1 MEKIFNIMLLIGVLY
16 ILYLGIQKYKLGY
29 KSKEELNNLDKVQI
43 VNKSKDFVKTQ
54 IVNEPGEKVLTFS
67 SARLPEKSKD
77 FSVNEPYQAKLDKLG
92 SLAMPKNEP
101 GEKVKFN
108 YMNNKQIKDSLENKR
123 EFESQLSTWYPNTWI
138 ERINENGE
146 PVYNSR
152 ENVTG
157 IKEDFIESKVRFTY
171 EFNSPRSVQMDGIM
185 DPDDFKNGSGMTL
198 KEIYDNS
205 FVDYKKMVPNKKM
218 IEIDPTKLNTQNA
231 GSYSKKSLDFSEY
244 LAEEK
249 VLTFSS
255 GSNLSFISPDT
266 WIYEQEKPENGGKFE
281 NGLMAND
288 PLASNSISNSL
299 AIIDY

>member
-16 ILYLGIQKYKLGY
+16 ILYLGIQKYKLGCE
-29 KSKEELNNLDKVQI
+29 SKEELNKLDKVQI
-43 VNKSKDFVKTQ
+43 VNKSKDFGKTQ
-54 IVNEPGEKVLTFS
+54 I
-67 SARLPEKSKD
+67 
-77 FSVNEPYQAKLDKLG
+77 VNEPYQAKLDKLG

-101 GEKVKFN
+101 GEKIKFN

-157 IKEDFIESKVRFTY
+157 IKEDFIESKARFTY
-171 EFNSPRSVQMDGIM
+171 EFNSPRSVQMDGII
-185 DPDDFKNGSGMTL
+185 DPDDFKNSSGMTL

-205 FVDYKKMVPNKKM
+205 FVDYKKMVPKKKM
-218 IEIDPTKLNTQNA
+218 IEIDSTKLNTQNA
-231 GSYSKKSLDFSEY
+231 GSFIIVDDKFNFSSFAREGSYSKKSLDFSEY

-281 NGLMAND
+281 NGLMADD